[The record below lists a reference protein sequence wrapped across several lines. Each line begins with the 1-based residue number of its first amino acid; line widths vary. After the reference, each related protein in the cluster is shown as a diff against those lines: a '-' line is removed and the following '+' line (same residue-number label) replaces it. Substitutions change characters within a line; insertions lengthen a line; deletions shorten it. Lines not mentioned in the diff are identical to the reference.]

1 MLTGTTFFCEPW
13 KLISNEN
20 TEELSSAWVF
30 ANFVESYQC
39 KLSDEPV
46 VNMFIET
53 GMSYVYLWR
62 VICILITIPKFLNL
76 LSCYNDLFNGVGQS
90 EQN

>member
-1 MLTGTTFFCEPW
+1 MLTGTTFFGEPW

-20 TEELSSAWVF
+20 IEELSSAWVF
-30 ANFVESYQC
+30 ANFVESINASC
-39 KLSDEPV
+39 L
-46 VNMFIET
+46 MILWWIFIET
-53 GMSYVYLWR
+53 GMSYVYLGH
-62 VICILITIPKFLNL
+62 VICILITIPKFLNF